1 MVFNS
6 LSFLYFIIIFFPIY
20 FSLSRNLKA
29 QNYFVLFA
37 SLFFYAFWDYRFLSL
52 LLANIVLDYS
62 FGIAIFN
69 EKSKIKKKR
78 LLILAVI
85 INLGVLFFFKY
96 YNFFIDSAN
105 HLSESM
111 GYSPPFRLLNIL
123 LPVGISFYTFHSL
136 SYTIDIYKAKLE
148 PTRDFVAYAS
158 FVCFFPQ
165 LVAGPI
171 SRARDMLPKLLN
183 ERKIDGQ
190 LMVQG
195 ISQVILGFFKKMV
208 IADSLATFVD
218 RIFGSLHVTSDLSI
232 LFAVIFYSFQIYC
245 DFSGYTDIALG
256 LGKIFG
262 ITLKVNFNRPY
273 FSRNFSEF
281 WERWHISL
289 SSWLRDYLYIPLG
302 GNRKGKVR
310 TFVNLFITM
319 LLGGLWH
326 GASFNF
332 VIWGALHGIYLI
344 IQRLIKFK
352 LPDFLAILVTFSLT
366 TLTWIFF
373 RSPTLSDSWYMI
385 QRIFTMDSYQIILIF
400 AFLKL
405 VYLVVALLILEIFF
419 YNHFEK
425 NNAKAFIINIV
436 LILHLLMFSTYSGN
450 GFIYFQF

>member
-6 LSFLYFIIIFFPIY
+6 VSFLYFILIFFPIY
-20 FSLSRNLKA
+20 FSLSKHLKA
-29 QNYFVLFA
+29 QNIFVLIA
-37 SLFFYAFWDYRFLSL
+37 SLFFYAFWDYRFLFL
-52 LLANIVLDYS
+52 LLGNIVLDYS

-69 EKSKIKKKR
+69 EKNEWKKKR
-78 LLILAVI
+78 LLVSAII

-96 YNFFIDSAN
+96 FNFFVDSAN
-105 HLSESM
+105 HLANEFGLSVNL
-111 GYSPPFRLLNIL
+111 PILNIL

-136 SYTIDIYKAKLE
+136 SYTIDIYHEKLE
-148 PTRDFVAYAS
+148 PTKDFVAYAS

-171 SRARDMLPKLLN
+171 SRARDMLPKLVTP
-183 ERKIDGQ
+183 RKIDGE

-195 ISQVILGFFKKMV
+195 VSQIILGFFKKMV
-208 IADSLATFVD
+208 IADSLAVFID
-218 RIFGSLHVTSDLSI
+218 RIYGSLHVSSDLSI

-256 LGKIFG
+256 LGKVFG

-273 FSRNFSEF
+273 FSKNFSEF
-281 WERWHISL
+281 WEKWHISL

-302 GNRKGKVR
+302 GNRKGAVR
-310 TFVNLFITM
+310 TYFNLFITM

-326 GASFNF
+326 GASWNF
-332 VIWGALHGIYLI
+332 VIWGGLHGTYLI
-344 IQRLIKFK
+344 IQRLVKIK
-352 LPDFLAILVTFSLT
+352 LPVFLAILLTFSLT

-373 RSPTLSDSWYMI
+373 RSPTFHDSWYI
-385 QRIFTMDSYQIILIF
+385 LQRIFTMESYEILLIF

-405 VYLVVALLILEIFF
+405 VYLVIALLILEIFF
-419 YNHFEK
+419 YNHFERI
-425 NNAKAFIINIV
+425 NAKAFIINII
-436 LILHLLMFSTYSGN
+436 LIIHLLMFCTYSGN